1 MFFQLATSGIATG
14 CAYAL
19 IALGFVMIWNTASV
33 VNFAQG
39 EFVVIA
45 MFVALT
51 CHVTLG
57 WPLWL
62 VLPIAVLIPAM
73 VGYATERVVIR
84 PVIGAAEMT
93 VVTVTIGLQIVLS
106 DAAKIIYGGQPYSF
120 PPLIEGRPLS
130 LLGIVVPRQ
139 SLVVIASMV
148 VLAVGLHFLSQKT
161 SFGKRLRAVSQDRE
175 TAKLMG
181 IDVNRTIAQG
191 FALSAGIAGF
201 AGVLLAPIIY
211 VSAGLGLP
219 LLIKSFIAAIIGG
232 FGSYIGAL
240 IGGLLIGVLDN
251 LVGFYISSHYR
262 EVFTFLVL
270 ILVLLVRP
278 QGLFPHHR

>member
-57 WPLWL
+57 WPLWM
-62 VLPIAVLIPAM
+62 VLPLAVLLPAI

-93 VVTVTIGLQIVLS
+93 IVTVTIGLQIVLS

-120 PPLIEGRPLS
+120 PPLIAGKPLS
-130 LLGIVVPRQ
+130 LAGIVVPRQ
-139 SLVVIASMV
+139 SLVVIASMI
-148 VLAVGLHFLSQKT
+148 VLAIGLHFLSQKT

-191 FALSAGIAGF
+191 FALSAAIAGF

-262 EVFTFLVL
+262 EVFTFLAL
-270 ILVLLVRP
+270 ILVLLFRP